1 MKIQFTVRLGGQK
14 EAEANNGECNERA
27 VSESPRVILSVSQI
41 TLLSEDA
48 HGRVISPT
56 RARARV
62 DSVNID
68 LTLKTV
74 WL

>member
-1 MKIQFTVRLGGQK
+1 MKVQFTVRLGDQK
-14 EAEANNGECNERA
+14 EAETNNGECNERA
-27 VSESPRVILSVSQI
+27 VSGSPRVVLSVSQI

-56 RARARV
+56 RARAQV
-62 DSVNID
+62 DSVTID

-74 WL
+74 WP